1 MKTIEL
7 SEASRPLSD
16 YAEAL
21 DDDILVLTS
30 KKKPVA
36 ALVSLKHVDRE
47 ALALSTSPEFRAIIE
62 AAREEIR
69 AGKRLSL
76 EEMKGEVLK

>member
-7 SEASRPLSD
+7 SDASKPLSD

-30 KKKPVA
+30 KKKPIA

-47 ALALSTSPEFRAIIE
+47 ALALSTNPEFRAIIE
-62 AAREEIR
+62 AAREEFR
-69 AGKRLSL
+69 VGKRLSL
-76 EEMKGEVLK
+76 EEMKREVLK

>member
-7 SEASRPLSD
+7 SDASKPLSD

-36 ALVSLKHVDRE
+36 ALVPLKHVERDSG
-47 ALALSTSPEFRAIIE
+47 LAR
-62 AAREEIR
+62 
-69 AGKRLSL
+69 GYRLRR
-76 EEMKGEVLK
+76 

>member
-7 SEASRPLSD
+7 SDASKPLSD

-36 ALVSLKHVDRE
+36 ALVPLKHVDRE

>member
-1 MKTIEL
+1 MKTIGL
-7 SEASRPLSD
+7 SGASKPLSD

-36 ALVSLKHVDRE
+36 ALVPLNHVDRE
-47 ALALSTSPEFRAIIE
+47 ALALSTNPEFRAIIE
-62 AAREEIR
+62 AAREEFR
-69 AGKRLSL
+69 VGKRLSL
-76 EEMKGEVLK
+76 EEMKREVLK

>member
-1 MKTIEL
+1 TIEL
-7 SEASRPLSD
+7 SDASKPLSD

-30 KKKPVA
+30 NKKPVA
-36 ALVSLKHVDRE
+36 ALVPLKHLDRE

-62 AAREEIR
+62 AAREEFR
-69 AGKRLSL
+69 VGKRLSL
-76 EEMKGEVLK
+76 EEMKRGVLK

>member
-7 SEASRPLSD
+7 SDASKPLSD

-36 ALVSLKHVDRE
+36 ALVPLKHVDRE
-47 ALALSTSPEFRAIIE
+47 ALALSTNPEFRGIIE
-62 AAREEIR
+62 AARAEFR
-69 AGKRLSL
+69 SGKRLSL
-76 EEMKGEVLK
+76 EEMKWEVSK